1 MKKWKDDK
9 GASLLL
15 ALLLFLLCAGG
26 GAAVLALASGAT
38 GSIARL
44 SELKQEQFTLSSG
57 ARLLRDELEEQVCRG
72 YRTLDEEG
80 NTGKL
85 VFTREPGG
93 NLGEI
98 LMTGVRQVK
107 ETGRVCRLTWTM
119 EVSGQEEQGIEAE
132 FTMDREYQ
140 INVILR
146 GERLKYY
153 LQIPAASSQE
163 EEGQESFSVIWS
175 RGVIRAGKEQV

>member
-1 MKKWKDDK
+1 MEPD
-9 GASLLL
+9 
-15 ALLLFLLCAGG
+15 CC
-26 GAAVLALASGAT
+26 
-38 GSIARL
+38 
-44 SELKQEQFTLSSG
+44 
-57 ARLLRDELEEQVCRG
+57 RDELEEQVRRG
-72 YRTLDEEG
+72 YRIWDEEG

-132 FTMDREYQ
+132 FTMDKEYQ

-153 LQIPAASSQE
+153 LQIPRLPAKRKR
-163 EEGQESFSVIWS
+163 V
-175 RGVIRAGKEQV
+175 RRAFL